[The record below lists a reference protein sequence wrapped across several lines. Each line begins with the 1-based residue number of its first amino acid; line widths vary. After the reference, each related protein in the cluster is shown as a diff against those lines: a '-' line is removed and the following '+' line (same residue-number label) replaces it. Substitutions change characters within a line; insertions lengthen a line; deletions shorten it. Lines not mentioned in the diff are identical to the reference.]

1 MGSEPLYH
9 PGVNYVEGLREVGDN
24 RNVMVDV
31 AEYLP
36 YDAVQGWISSVS
48 LWTSENKSYVPWIC
62 IDSRTPEIQNIQFLL
77 TYKLFH
83 LLKD

>member
-36 YDAVQGWISSVS
+36 YDAVQG
-48 LWTSENKSYVPWIC
+48 
-62 IDSRTPEIQNIQFLL
+62 
-77 TYKLFH
+77 
-83 LLKD
+83 